1 MSDSEFYG
9 PALPPGFV
17 KGSSG
22 TKSSEALPAL
32 SSSRKRRH
40 HSSSS
45 DSSSSSASSHSSER
59 QNVDRHQSAEKEPSK
74 LSDQMFGPALPAG
87 FAAASQPESSFIGPV
102 LPPTA
107 KTAAVTQVGNDV
119 DDDFGPSPALN
130 TDSKTQS
137 TIEQIESR
145 AKLMKDK
152 LEGKDQPDPASEV
165 KKRKI
170 GW

>member
-32 SSSRKRRH
+32 NSSRKRRH

-59 QNVDRHQSAEKEPSK
+59 QNVDRHKSAEKEPSQ

-87 FAAASQPESSFIGPV
+87 FGAASQPVSDESSFIGPV
-102 LPPTA
+102 LPLSVKP
-107 KTAAVTQVGNDV
+107 AAVTQVDDDV
-119 DDDFGPSPALN
+119 DDDIGPLPSLN

-152 LEGKDQPDPASEV
+152 LEGKVYNVFRCYFNE
-165 KKRKI
+165 
-170 GW
+170 